1 MFSHVQLFE
10 TPWTLAQQASQTMG
24 FSRQEYWSELT
35 FPTPGNLPNPGIE
48 PTSLV
53 FPALAGRFFTNYCWL
68 SVISVEHI
76 I

>member
-10 TPWTLAQQASQTMG
+10 TPWTLAQQASLTMG